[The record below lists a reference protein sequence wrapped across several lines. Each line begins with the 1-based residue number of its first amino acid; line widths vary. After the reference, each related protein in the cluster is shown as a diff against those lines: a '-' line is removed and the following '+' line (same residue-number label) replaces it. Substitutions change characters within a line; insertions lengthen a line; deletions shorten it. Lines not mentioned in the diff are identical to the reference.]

1 MAARAAAEPSLHK
14 PATHRALPVFQ
25 PQAHDVDGL
34 TNGTSFAVD
43 TRSSVIHVAGQ
54 DWRQFPYSGKA
65 GEFTSATITTTSTI
79 GVVDKTLT
87 FPAAVLLAILLPP
100 PSPPPSP
107 SPCKDKKPKRK
118 CKVNKCNKRK
128 VFKKKCQATCAAHCL
143 EDPEDKK
150 CPKDK
155 KKKCKPSKGGKVDC
169 TDKKIKENCPLSCP
183 VCVLPEPS
191 NVAEPPKAPAGSD

>member
-1 MAARAAAEPSLHK
+1 M
-14 PATHRALPVFQ
+14 
-25 PQAHDVDGL
+25 DGR
-34 TNGTSFAVD
+34 TNGASFAVD

-54 DWRQFPYSGKA
+54 MWGDSRYYSEGAK
-65 GEFTSATITTTSTI
+65 FTSATITTTSTI

-87 FPAAVLLAILLPP
+87 FPAAALLALLP
-100 PSPPPSP
+100 PPPSP